1 MQTIGGGSSQLKVQ
15 REVSPLD
22 GIRAAAGTN
31 TVTYARGYKS
41 EVLPPQDGMTPPQ
54 DITDNRSEAELAAEA
69 VRMAADADV
78 VIFVGGLNKNPGQD
92 CEDADRTTLSLPYG
106 QDSLIAEIARV
117 NPNVVMVNVSGNA
130 VAMPWL
136 KEVPAVMQ
144 AWYLGSEAGNS
155 MADVLFGAV
164 NPSGKLPF
172 TFPARLEDTPAAFY
186 GEKAYPGIKRED
198 EKIFDIDYTEG
209 LLVGYRWY
217 DTRKIRPLFPFG
229 HGLSYTTFAYGPL
242 KASAKEMSAD
252 GTITLTLP
260 VTNTGSRSG
269 AETVQLYISDRKASV
284 ARPAKELKGFSKVTL
299 APGETKDVTFTVDAS
314 ALSFYDPATSS
325 WVAEPGA
332 FTATAAPSSGAKG
345 QSVTFTLR

>member
-1 MQTIGGGSSQLKVQ
+1 
-15 REVSPLD
+15 
-22 GIRAAAGTN
+22 
-31 TVTYARGYKS
+31 
-41 EVLPPQDGMTPPQ
+41 
-54 DITDNRSEAELAAEA
+54 
-69 VRMAADADV
+69 
-78 VIFVGGLNKNPGQD
+78 VIVVGGLNKNPGQD

-172 TFPARLEDTPAAFY
+172 TFPARLEDTHAAFY

-209 LLVGYRWY
+209 LLVGYRW
-217 DTRKIRPLFPFG
+217 
-229 HGLSYTTFAYGPL
+229 
-242 KASAKEMSAD
+242 
-252 GTITLTLP
+252 
-260 VTNTGSRSG
+260 
-269 AETVQLYISDRKASV
+269 
-284 ARPAKELKGFSKVTL
+284 
-299 APGETKDVTFTVDAS
+299 
-314 ALSFYDPATSS
+314 
-325 WVAEPGA
+325 
-332 FTATAAPSSGAKG
+332 
-345 QSVTFTLR
+345 